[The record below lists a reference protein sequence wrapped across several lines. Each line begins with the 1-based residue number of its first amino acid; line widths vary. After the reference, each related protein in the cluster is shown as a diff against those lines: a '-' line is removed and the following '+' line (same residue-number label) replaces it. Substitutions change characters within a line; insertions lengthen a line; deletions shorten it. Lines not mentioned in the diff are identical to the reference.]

1 MAMAFW
7 RLSSS
12 PDKPIRSIFIGGSIY
27 YMVLSFLFL
36 YLMLRKY
43 MKRWN
48 GGRTFS
54 SSKLVYLFSF
64 SYIFIA
70 PYFFGNACSVS
81 PIPFFV
87 LVSFSRQWK
96 QDLTQPDPTQSKN
109 TYSGWVGVGWGRYFN
124 ICLTRMGTHTLPHLG
139 FGTRM
144 ENNYIFWD
152 ENGKEVPCPK
162 PAPLPF
168 LLMKIYH
175 P

>member
-1 MAMAFW
+1 MLMAMAFW

-48 GGRTFS
+48 GGRTFG
-54 SSKLVYLFSF
+54 SSKLVHLFSF

-96 QDLTQPDPTQSKN
+96 QDLTQPDPKIHTRGG
-109 TYSGWVGVGWGRYFN
+109 SGWGGDGILIYVWREWEHIPFLTSGLGQGWKIIIY
-124 ICLTRMGTHTLPHLG
+124 

-144 ENNYIFWD
+144 
-152 ENGKEVPCPK
+152 GKGCLVPNPPRCHS
-162 PAPLPF
+162 
-168 LLMKIYH
+168 Y
-175 P
+175 